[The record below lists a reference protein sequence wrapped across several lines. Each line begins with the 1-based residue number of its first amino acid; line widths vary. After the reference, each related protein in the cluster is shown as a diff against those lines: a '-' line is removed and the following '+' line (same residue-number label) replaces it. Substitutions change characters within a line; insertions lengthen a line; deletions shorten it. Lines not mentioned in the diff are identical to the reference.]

1 VTTKYLFLNI
11 NFKAY
16 LTTKTK
22 KNLKNYFFLISYYSL
37 LLLYF
42 LFRVILNLFAVAKL
56 VENILGRH
64 LKLREALTYLSQS
77 IT

>member
-1 VTTKYLFLNI
+1 MNYLFLFI
-11 NFKAY
+11 
-16 LTTKTK
+16 
-22 KNLKNYFFLISYYSL
+22 YYSL
-37 LLLYF
+37 LLLHF
-42 LFRVILNLFAVAKL
+42 LLRAILNLFAVAKL